1 MWAGKENERAGR
13 EPVVTVNRIPMRV
26 TMMKNKRMAQSL
38 RGYGLTFLLVT
49 GMFFTA
55 GRVQA
60 AADSVQLN
68 FKYTVVQGTCTVGV
82 SPASVVLPDIP
93 LPATMATDYSGYTAD
108 GKSKSYPFDVNLTQC
123 SGASGTKMPRLRLTG
138 NHAGA
143 ITTTDLSVLFR
154 DSSSTSQGVGFVI
167 YSSTTPVVGTAS
179 GNFVCDY
186 KAPCSTTRLNTIP
199 IPAVPGNTLVN
210 DTTVHMSANVSR
222 GNQTVPLKAGA
233 LTATVYFEFDY
244 N

>member
-1 MWAGKENERAGR
+1 
-13 EPVVTVNRIPMRV
+13 
-26 TMMKNKRMAQSL
+26 MMKNKRMAQSL

-93 LPATMATDYSGYTAD
+93 LPAKMPTDYSGYTAD
-108 GKSKSYPFDVNLTQC
+108 GPKKGFPFDVNLTQC
-123 SGASGTKMPRLRLTG
+123 SGASGTKKPRLRLTG
-138 NHAGA
+138 NHDLPAG
-143 ITTTDLSVLFR
+143 TTTALDKSVLFR
-154 DSSSTSQGVGFVI
+154 DSSSLSEGVGFVI
-167 YSSTTPVVGTAS
+167 YQSTTPVVGSS

-186 KAPCSTTRLNTIP
+186 NAPCSNSARNTIT
-199 IPAVPGNTLVN
+199 IPGVPGNTLIS

-222 GNQTVPLKAGA
+222 GNQTGPLKAGT